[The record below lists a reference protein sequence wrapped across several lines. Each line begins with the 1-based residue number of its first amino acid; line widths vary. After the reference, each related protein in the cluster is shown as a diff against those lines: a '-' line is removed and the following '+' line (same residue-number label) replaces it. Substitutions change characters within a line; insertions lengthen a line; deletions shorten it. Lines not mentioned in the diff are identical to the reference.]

1 MPEQID
7 VVFNHNGTSR
17 YRSPLTGDWRN
28 GDDLEEWLIAAI
40 DAANE
45 EVLVAVQELSLPG
58 VAQALI
64 AAKQRGVHVAVVLEN
79 SYSQSWSEQRPS
91 LLNQRDRRRWHQLNR
106 LADNNGDGTTSPDE
120 AFRIDA
126 LALLKAAQIPLIDD
140 SEDVSSGSGLMH
152 HKFLVIDNRKVITG
166 SFN

>member
-1 MPEQID
+1 M
-7 VVFNHNGTSR
+7 FKSSAC
-17 YRSPLTGDWRN
+17 RS
-28 GDDLEEWLIAAI
+28 
-40 DAANE
+40 
-45 EVLVAVQELSLPG
+45 